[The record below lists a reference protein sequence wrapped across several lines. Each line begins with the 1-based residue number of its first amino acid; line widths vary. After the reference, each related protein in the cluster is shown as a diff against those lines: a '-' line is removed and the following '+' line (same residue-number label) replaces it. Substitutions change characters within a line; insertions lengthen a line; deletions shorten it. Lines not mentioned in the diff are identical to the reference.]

1 MIEIIEN
8 TFRILAK
15 VTNSKSAMLISI
27 DNFETNLIAFVGNN
41 PDKFNEFKKT
51 LLHLHKRSSIDVQNV
66 QTFPEYKT
74 IARELSVKS
83 CFIQNVYSIIE
94 QNEAFYIVLF
104 YEAGNNH
111 LQPNDESFMAI
122 LNILSNQIKQHYGDK
137 YKKSASLPVADN
149 SSDSSSIIESW
160 ENNFTRLLSISDDL
174 IFILDKDGC
183 FLKIK
188 KRKY

>member
-1 MIEIIEN
+1 MIKIIEN

-15 VTNSKSAMLISI
+15 ATKSKTAILLRINNVEI
-27 DNFETNLIAFVGNN
+27 NVIAFIGEN
-41 PDKFNEFKKT
+41 PDKFDEFKKT
-51 LLHLHKRSSIDVQNV
+51 LLHLHKRSSIDVRNI

-104 YEAGNNH
+104 YDVENNDLH
-111 LQPNDESFMAI
+111 PTDESFMAI

-137 YKKSASLPVADN
+137 LKKSVPLRIEDN
-149 SSDSSSIIESW
+149 NVKGSSII
-160 ENNFTRLLSISDDL
+160 
-174 IFILDKDGC
+174 
-183 FLKIK
+183 
-188 KRKY
+188 